1 MEDRKEML
9 LSYVRANVVPVLEDF
24 IFGKD
29 LEKATILPSNINREE
44 LNGHY
49 EGTKF
54 MPPKWLEEIL
64 ESNKEKLI
72 VIDEIDKI
80 SKEEQLKFVE
90 LLKYRKISTF
100 SLPKGCLIIVTAH
113 EINKETINEEIFSLV
128 AKI

>member
-49 EGTKF
+49 EETEF

>member
-29 LEKATILPSNINREE
+29 LEEATILPSNINREE

-49 EGTKF
+49 EETEF

-64 ESNKEKLI
+64 ESTKEKLI
-72 VIDEIDKI
+72 VIDE
-80 SKEEQLKFVE
+80 
-90 LLKYRKISTF
+90 
-100 SLPKGCLIIVTAH
+100 
-113 EINKETINEEIFSLV
+113 NN
-128 AKI
+128 

>member
-90 LLKYRKISTF
+90 LLKYKKISTF

>member
-29 LEKATILPSNINREE
+29 LEKATILHSNINREE

-49 EGTKF
+49 EETKF

>member
-49 EGTKF
+49 EETEF

-113 EINKETINEEIFSLV
+113 EINNETINEEIFSLV

>member
-9 LSYVRANVVPVLEDF
+9 LSYVRSNVVPVLEDF